1 MGVDGREVNVLG
13 YMQFLMSTHKKKMF
27 VQKLKK
33 IVQPLGPIKMAYDL
47 FSDLSN
53 KQKNTVT

>member
-33 IVQPLGPIKMAYDL
+33 NCTTLGPYKNGLRPILRPIK
-47 FSDLSN
+47 
-53 KQKNTVT
+53 